1 MRLTVSNIPVLRSKI
16 GSTLPTIA
24 PRVMFTIC
32 VSGRIAMARPC
43 AAVGSDVRGKNVPHK
58 NSIGVMK
65 RNEG

>member
-1 MRLTVSNIPVLRSKI
+1 MFRPKI

-32 VSGRIAMARPC
+32 VSGKMVMARAC
-43 AAVGSDVRGKNVPHK
+43 AAIGSDVRGKNVPHRK
-58 NSIGVMK
+58 SMGVIK